1 MNDQQSEEM
10 VKQLRRIADALE
22 RINPQPSKESADMDV
37 LKPSGNPEDSH

>member
-22 RINPQPSKESADMDV
+22 RLSPPQPKEPAPKD
-37 LKPSGNPEDSH
+37 LQK